1 MKRRRKKTKTESGR
15 PGTAADPPPQA
26 GRQRARNPQSEE
38 RRSEK
43 HWKHLPLVLAL
54 AFVARVAT
62 ALSGD
67 FILHPDEMLQYL
79 EPAHRLV
86 FGNGI
91 VLWEYFYGARSW
103 LVPGAIAGLL
113 KLFDLSGLGH
123 PAWYVG
129 GVKIAFCA
137 VSLLIPAGMYFFARR
152 HFSETAAR
160 AALLGGAFWYE
171 LVAFAHKPMTE
182 FVASSLLIALLG
194 LCAGSFRRGNSGA
207 DAAADA
213 DWRLWLAA
221 FLAVLTAAIRMQ
233 YAPIALLALAAVF
246 LRTGK
251 KIRLAFAAMVF
262 FLLVG
267 LFDAATWDAGIFHSY
282 IVNFRVNTAL
292 GELRAG
298 ESPAHQFLLWL
309 GLGGAGLSLVF
320 IAAAF
325 GKLRRYWFLVALTA
339 LTLLS
344 HSFQSHKEY
353 RFIFVVVPI
362 WLLIGSDII
371 TRVADSKARPR
382 RIMRLAAAMFAAVT
396 LAGLLNALPYQNKVY
411 HNYSQVGF
419 SNGFIR
425 NQDPIFAAYSYLARA
440 PGVKAVWQADR
451 RYPTTPSYYYLHR
464 KIPFYAED
472 LPVPGERLKPR
483 ASSMVSHVVTQN
495 PEFSIPGY
503 SLERE
508 FGDIRVLSRIRNELP
523 VRHWKSYSPTFIGES
538 VYTVVTRIY
547 ADAPPP
553 PVGFG
558 VPEASVP

>member
-1 MKRRRKKTKTESGR
+1 MRKTEKRTGA
-15 PGTAADPPPQA
+15 GDPQDRETKP
-26 GRQRARNPQSEE
+26 
-38 RRSEK
+38 EK
-43 HWKHLPLVLAL
+43 PWKHLPLVLAL
-54 AFVARVAT
+54 AFAARAAT

-67 FILHPDEMLQYL
+67 FILHPDEVLQYL

-91 VLWEYFYGARSW
+91 VVWEYFYGARSW

-129 GVKIAFCA
+129 GVKLAFCA

-182 FVASSLLIALLG
+182 FVASYLLLALLA
-194 LCAGSFRRGNSGA
+194 LCAGSFRRGA

-221 FLAVLTAAIRMQ
+221 FLAVLTVAVRMQ

-246 LRTGK
+246 LRTERK
-251 KIRLAFAAMVF
+251 VRLALAAAVS

-267 LFDAATWDAGIFHSY
+267 LFDAVTWDAGMFHSY
-282 IVNFRVNTAL
+282 IVNFRVNMFL
-292 GELRAG
+292 GSFRMG
-298 ESPAHQFLLWL
+298 ESPVYQYLLWF
-309 GLGGAGLSLVF
+309 GLGGGGLSLVF

-325 GKLRRYWFLVALTA
+325 GKLRRYWFLVTLIA

-344 HSFQSHKEY
+344 HSFQYHKEY
-353 RFIFVVVPI
+353 RFVFAVVPI
-362 WLLIGSDII
+362 WLLVGSDII
-371 TRVADSKARPR
+371 TRTANGTARPR
-382 RIMRLAAAMFAAVT
+382 RIMLLAAAVFAAVS
-396 LAGLLNALPYQNKVY
+396 LAGLLNTLPYQNKVY
-411 HNYSQVGF
+411 RNYSGVEF

-451 RYPTTPSYYYLHR
+451 QYLTTPSYYYLHR
-464 KIPFYAED
+464 KIPFYTQD
-472 LPVPGERLKPR
+472 LPVPGEKLKPR

-495 PEFSIPGY
+495 PGFSIPGY

-523 VRHWKSYSPTFIGES
+523 VRQWEAHSPTFVES
-538 VYTVVTRIY
+538 AYTFVIRIY
-547 ADAPPP
+547 TDAPPP

-558 VPEASVP
+558 VPEAQVP